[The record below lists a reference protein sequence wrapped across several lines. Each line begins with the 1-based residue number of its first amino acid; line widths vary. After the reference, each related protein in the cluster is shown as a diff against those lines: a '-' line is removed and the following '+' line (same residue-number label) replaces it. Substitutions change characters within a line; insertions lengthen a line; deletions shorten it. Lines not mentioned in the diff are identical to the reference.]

1 MPDTPDT
8 LLEATQAYGSKVLRL
23 RLPFVGELR
32 GYSWGKARRDLVAG
46 ATLTLVSI
54 PQAIGFA
61 LILGLPPFP
70 VITSVVIGGF
80 VGALFFSS
88 HFHVFGPTSSI
99 SLITAATIATVTAAH
114 PDLGLSTIQLAVL
127 MAFMIGVMQF
137 IAGLFHF
144 GEVTRFI
151 SLAVI
156 VSYSTGIGL
165 LLMSS
170 QLHHVF
176 GLDAPSNGTFAAN
189 LWGVI
194 KGVVH
199 GEASFWP
206 VGIAVA
212 TWVIFELLH
221 RFRPKWP
228 EALLGLVIMGAIGWG
243 FTHWNWLMGE
253 IGWSF
258 AHWNWLEN
266 WPGQVPFR
274 LISGDGLL
282 SSGQLPAFAGL
293 HFGASEFSLIPSL
306 FATCVAIAI
315 LGMLEATSITKGL
328 AAKSGQPVD
337 PRQELAGMGAANIA
351 CALFGGVPGSSSFA
365 RSAVNYQ
372 SGGAT
377 QFSSMLSSVVVLGV
391 IFFITPAFGYIPV
404 AALAAHLIRV
414 GRRMINPE
422 QIRIAIRSTRSD
434 GLVFIITLG
443 SCLFLQLD
451 TAIYVGI
458 GISLALFL
466 RKASA
471 PSLVEYTFNEQ
482 GALAQLEEG
491 EKRRNEA
498 ISIVHVEGELFF
510 GAADLFQDQV
520 RVLADEEGIRVVILR
535 MKNARH
541 LDATSVMSLLQ
552 LHEYMKKTNRH
563 LIISGINPDVE
574 RVLRYSGAYKKIG
587 SENIFPSEANL
598 TVSTKK
604 ALLRASH
611 LLQTAD
617 ASVRL
622 FYDKKREQA
631 KATANAPAPAA
642 PAEGSAKPS
651 DYSI

>member
-1 MPDTPDT
+1 MSDTPDT
-8 LLEATQAYGSKVLRL
+8 LLEATQAYGQKVLRL
-23 RLPFVGELR
+23 RLPFVSELR
-32 GYSWGKARRDLVAG
+32 QYSLVKARRDLVAG

-70 VITSVVIGGF
+70 VITSVIIGGF

-114 PDLGLSTIQLAVL
+114 PELGLSTLQLAVL
-127 MAFMIGVMQF
+127 MAFMIGALQF
-137 IAGLFHF
+137 LAGLFQF

-176 GLDAPSNGTFAAN
+176 GLDAPSNGTFVTN

-194 KGVVH
+194 KGIAH
-199 GEASFWP
+199 GEASLWP
-206 VGIAVA
+206 IGIGVA
-212 TWVIFELLH
+212 TWAIFALLH
-221 RFRPKWP
+221 RLRPKWP
-228 EALLGLVIMGAIGWG
+228 EALLGLVIMGAVGWG
-243 FTHWNWLMGE
+243 FSHW
-253 IGWSF
+253 
-258 AHWNWLEN
+258 AHAA
-266 WPGQVPFR
+266 GGVPFK
-274 LISGDGLL
+274 LISGEGSL
-282 SSGQLPAFAGL
+282 SRQLPAFAGL
-293 HFGASEFSLIPSL
+293 HFGSSELSLIPAL

-337 PRQELAGMGAANIA
+337 PRQELSGMGAANIA

-372 SGGAT
+372 SGGKT
-377 QFSSMLSSVVVLGV
+377 QFSSMFSSLIVLGV

-404 AALAAHLIRV
+404 PALAAHLIRV
-414 GRRMINPE
+414 GLKMLNPP
-422 QIRIAIRSTRSD
+422 QIRIATRSTRSD
-434 GLVFIITLG
+434 ALVFTITLAA
-443 SCLFLQLD
+443 CLLLQLD

-458 GISLALFL
+458 GASLALFL

-471 PSLVEYTFNEQ
+471 PSLVEYTFNDQ
-482 GALAQLEEG
+482 GALTQLEAG
-491 EKRRNEA
+491 DKRRNNA

-520 RVLADEEGIRVVILR
+520 RVLADEKGIRVVILR

-541 LDATSVMSLLQ
+541 LDATSVASLLQ
-552 LHEYMKKTNRH
+552 LHEYMQKTNRH
-563 LIISGINPDVE
+563 LIISGANPDVE
-574 RVLRYSGAYKKIG
+574 KALRSSGAYKKIG
-587 SENIFPSEANL
+587 PENIFPAEANL
-598 TVSTKK
+598 TASTKK

-611 LLQTAD
+611 LLQTTD
-617 ASVRL
+617 AGVRL
-622 FYDKKREQA
+622 FYDKKREAA
-631 KATANAPAPAA
+631 KATAAGSPPPAA
-642 PAEGSAKPS
+642 PAGGSGPKPG

>member
-1 MPDTPDT
+1 MPDSPDT

-23 RLPFVGELR
+23 RLPFLGEFR

-70 VITSVVIGGF
+70 VITSVIIGGF

-127 MAFMIGVMQF
+127 MAFMIGALQF
-137 IAGLFHF
+137 IAGLFQF

-176 GLDAPSNGTFAAN
+176 GLVAPSNGTFASN

-194 KGVVH
+194 KGVIH
-199 GEASFWP
+199 GEASLWP

-243 FTHWNWLMGE
+243 FSHWAGKE
-253 IGWSF
+253 F
-258 AHWNWLEN
+258 
-266 WPGQVPFR
+266 VPFR
-274 LISGDGLL
+274 LISGEGSL
-282 SSGQLPAFAGL
+282 SRQLPAFAGL
-293 HFGASEFSLIPSL
+293 HFGPSEFSLIPSL

-377 QFSSMLSSVVVLGV
+377 QFSSMLSSAVVLGV

-414 GRRMINPE
+414 GRKMVNPE

-434 GLVFIITLG
+434 ALVFYITLA

-451 TAIYVGI
+451 TAIYAGI

-482 GALAQLEEG
+482 GSLAPLDEG
-491 EKRRNEA
+491 AKRRNEA

-541 LDATSVMSLLQ
+541 LDATSVASLLQ
-552 LHEYMKKTNRH
+552 LREYMQKTHRH

-574 RVLRYSGAYKKIG
+574 KVLRASGAYKKIG
-587 SENIFPSEANL
+587 GENIFPSEANL

-617 ASVRL
+617 ANVRL

-631 KATANAPAPAA
+631 KATANAPAPAPTA
-642 PAEGSAKPS
+642 DGAAKPS